1 MPTSTYTQ
9 IHKSILGSG
18 QSSISFTTIDSTYTD
33 LRIIVNARITNDGY
47 AIGMRFNNDSSGI
60 YGFRQNSAIN
70 NSVFVTDRNN
80 FVYAGINR
88 QTTNNALDNLMIVD
102 IFDYNATDKFKTY
115 CSQSAMR
122 ASNSASDTSFVLGCY
137 RSTNAITRIDFA
149 ECGDGGSGTF
159 GTGNLQTGTSVII
172 YGIKAGS

>member
-1 MPTSTYTQ
+1 MPTSTYDQ
-9 IHKSILGSG
+9 IHKSVLSSG

-33 LRIIVNARITNDGY
+33 LRIIVNAKITNGGY

-70 NSVFVTDRNN
+70 SGITVTDRNN

-88 QTTNNALDNLMIVD
+88 QTTAGGNNLFIVD
-102 IFDYNATDKFKTY
+102 IFDYNSTDKFKTY
-115 CSQSAMR
+115 LSQA
-122 ASNSASDTSFVLGCY
+122 ASDPDDAGADTSIVLGCY
-137 RSTNAITRIDFA
+137 RSKTAITRIDFA

-172 YGIKAGS
+172 YGIKAGT